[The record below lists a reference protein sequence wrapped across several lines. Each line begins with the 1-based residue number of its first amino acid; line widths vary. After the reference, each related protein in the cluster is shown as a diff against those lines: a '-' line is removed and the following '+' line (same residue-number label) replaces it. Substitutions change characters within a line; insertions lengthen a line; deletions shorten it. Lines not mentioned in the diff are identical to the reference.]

1 LGNFALYFVVF
12 FCYNKENRFGR
23 VFSMDYKRVLTI
35 QDISCVGQ
43 CSLGVAMPI
52 LSACGVET
60 CVLPSAVLST
70 HTAFPGA
77 VIRDLT
83 EDMPRFAAH
92 WQQAGIR
99 FDAIASGYLGS
110 QKQIEYVSH
119 IFDTLG
125 KDSCV
130 KIVDPAMADH
140 GKLYRGFDGAFVE
153 AMGALCR
160 KADYLMP
167 NMTEACLL
175 TGTPF
180 REEYDRAFVEEL
192 LHKLSLLG
200 PKNIILTGAA
210 YTPGI
215 TGVAVLEQ
223 GQIDCYG
230 HEKLPSNRHG
240 TGDIFAA
247 AFTGALMRGTS
258 AREAAKIAADFVCAC
273 IQNSIDDQQ
282 HWYGTKFE
290 PMLPKLIESLA

>member
-1 LGNFALYFVVF
+1 
-12 FCYNKENRFGR
+12 
-23 VFSMDYKRVLTI
+23 MDYKRVLTI

-43 CSLGVAMPI
+43 CALTVALPV

-83 EDMPRFAAH
+83 EDMPLFAAH

-110 QKQIEYVSH
+110 QKQMEYVRQ

-125 KDSCV
+125 KESCV

-140 GKLYRGFDGAFVE
+140 GKLYRGFDDAFVD
-153 AMGALCR
+153 AMRTFCC
-160 KADYLMP
+160 KADYLIP

-175 TGTPF
+175 TGTPY
-180 REEYDRAFVEEL
+180 RESYDRTFVEEL
-192 LHKLSLLG
+192 LRKLAKLG
-200 PKNIILTGAA
+200 PKSVIITGAA

-215 TGVAVLEQ
+215 TGVAVLEN
-223 GQIDCYG
+223 GEIHCYG
-230 HEKLPSNRHG
+230 HEKLANNRHG
-240 TGDIFAA
+240 TGDLFAA
-247 AFTGALMRGTS
+247 AFTGSLMRGKS
-258 AREAAKIAADFVCAC
+258 ALQAAQIAADYVCAC
-273 IQNSIDDQQ
+273 IQNSPDDPD
-282 HWYGTKFE
+282 HWYGAKFE
-290 PMLPKLIESLA
+290 PMLPKLIQSLN